1 MEILNVMKAR
11 RSARKFK
18 DTAIPDTI
26 LNEMLE
32 AARLAPS
39 PGNSQSYVF
48 GVIKDQEI
56 KNKLAR
62 AAGEQMWIASAPV
75 VIACCADLSW
85 DIAEQPEDDF
95 GVIVNKLRFNNEF
108 LKYIC
113 EYPDWKARVTLFE
126 NGTSLIPAEHIFLI
140 SASYGMSACFVGFLD
155 IEEANKILQ
164 LPQHISCFYLLPVG
178 YADEM
183 PCEKYTKDLDEL
195 VFYDQWILQKK
206 II

>member
-1 MEILNVMKAR
+1 MKILNVMKAR
-11 RSARKFK
+11 RSVRKFK

-26 LNEMLE
+26 LKEMLE

-39 PGNSQSYVF
+39 PGNSQRYVF

-56 KNKLAR
+56 KEKLAR
-62 AAGEQMWIASAPV
+62 AAGGQMWIASAPV
-75 VIACCADLSW
+75 VFACCADLSW

-108 LKYIC
+108 LNYIS

-126 NGTSLIPAEHIFLI
+126 NGTCLIPAEHIFLI
-140 SASYGMSACFVGFLD
+140 AASYGMSACFVGFLD
-155 IEEANKILQ
+155 IEESNKILQ
-164 LPQHISCFYLLPVG
+164 LPEHISCFYLLPVG

-183 PCEKYTKDLDEL
+183 PGEKYLKNLDEL
-195 VFYDQWILQKK
+195 VFYDHWN
-206 II
+206 

>member
-11 RSARKFK
+11 RSVRKFK

-26 LNEMLE
+26 LEEMLE

-39 PGNSQSYVF
+39 PGNAQGYLF
-48 GVIKDQEI
+48 GVIKDQGI
-56 KNKLAR
+56 KEQLAR
-62 AAGEQMWIASAPV
+62 AAGGQMWIASAPV
-75 VIACCADLSW
+75 VFACCADLSW

-113 EYPDWKARVTLFE
+113 EYPDRKPRVTLFE
-126 NGTSLIPAEHIFLI
+126 NGTSIIPAEHIFLI
-140 SASYGMSACFVGFLD
+140 AASYGMSACFVGYLD

-178 YADEM
+178 YADEI
-183 PCEKYTKDLDEL
+183 PGEKYLKDLDEI
-195 VFYDQWILQKK
+195 VFYDQWN
-206 II
+206 